1 MQPCD
6 ETADA
11 VYLRQVRQ
19 PVSRDQGTDTAGWLA
34 SLLCVG
40 WRRKVSCVPCL
51 DAHLSGVTEGHTL
64 NERKKSEELREL
76 FGLEPVNLE

>member
-11 VYLRQVRQ
+11 VYLCQVRQ
-19 PVSRDQGTDTAGWLA
+19 PVSRNQGTDTAGWLA

-40 WRRKVSCVPCL
+40 LCSNFSSIPCL
-51 DAHLSGVTEGHTL
+51 DAHLLGVTERHTL

-76 FGLEPVNLE
+76 LGLEPVNLE